1 MAKTGKQIQG
11 DVYRLLR
18 DSTLYT
24 MISGEVYRNG
34 LRPRDSRKED
44 AIVTFTA
51 GLPDQIQTG
60 VVTVN
65 IFVPDIDPDDN
76 GTWVEDGRRTEEIE
90 KLAQEWAESL
100 TAEVSCYKFRLQ
112 QTIYTEAEP
121 EIRQH
126 FVVVKLK
133 YEYFGDNDAPV
144 LIPQQAMIDA
154 LDTDGDD
161 DYYPLLETEDG
172 NEIIINPII
181 QKTIKNP

>member
-11 DVYRLLR
+11 DVYRLFR

-34 LRPRDSRKED
+34 LRPRDSQKED

-65 IFVPDIDPDDN
+65 IFVPDIDPEDN
-76 GTWVEDGRRTEEIE
+76 GTWVEDGQRTEELE
-90 KLAQEWAESL
+90 RLAQEWADSL

-121 EIRQH
+121 SIHQH
-126 FVVVKLK
+126 FVVVRLGYSL
-133 YEYFGDNDAPV
+133 YE
-144 LIPQQAMIDA
+144 
-154 LDTDGDD
+154 
-161 DYYPLLETEDG
+161 
-172 NEIIINPII
+172 
-181 QKTIKNP
+181 